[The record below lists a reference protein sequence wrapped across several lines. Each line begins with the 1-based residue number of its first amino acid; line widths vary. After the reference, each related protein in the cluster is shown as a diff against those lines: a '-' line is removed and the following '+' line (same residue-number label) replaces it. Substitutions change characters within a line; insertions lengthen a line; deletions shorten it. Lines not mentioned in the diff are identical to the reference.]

1 MNLKLEQAK
10 GIIMWSDVILHLQ
23 QQPAST
29 SQPPPKDEDQREPVT
44 TRWIFDKINSHRLLD
59 IPGLLANHVLAAQL
73 LFVVARCKIL
83 DLFSR
88 NVQLL
93 NPDRVY
99 EILDLFGWID
109 IRKLDIQ
116 KKRIVYHPNLNS
128 TVFSL
133 PSVPKDR
140 EHRRKE
146 ESDWVPVDRD

>member
-116 KKRIVYHPNLNS
+116 KKGSCIIR
-128 TVFSL
+128 T
-133 PSVPKDR
+133 
-140 EHRRKE
+140 
-146 ESDWVPVDRD
+146 